1 MIGSRSI
8 RFVSRAPSRIVVV
21 GCLVGQG
28 SLITVEAIIVAGI
41 SMCMFFP
48 NTQNIFFQTG
58 EVCTDEAIKEL
69 IHNSEIRP
77 GEDVSSWADR
87 FLHQGLLKK
96 LISVLRELMK
106 AKEDSDAV
114 RKRIGLRVAFCLLF
128 FKEP

>member
-58 EVCTDEAIKEL
+58 GQICNEQAIEGWIKR
-69 IHNSEIRP
+69 SEIIRP
-77 GEDVSSWADR
+77 HEDAASLGELWNE
-87 FLHQGLLKK
+87 LNT
-96 LISVLRELMK
+96 VLEKVRT
-106 AKEDSDAV
+106 AKETREKV
-114 RKRIGLRVAFCLLF
+114 RKRIGLRLAFCLLF